1 MSTPTIPQQACKYC
15 RNSYTPTKRWG
26 QKYCG
31 SACRVAACNE
41 RAGRA
46 HPKENAASKSRRRKA
61 LGRTPSA
68 IVTPEAAVTNK
79 EILALLTELSQRMM
93 TMEQQ
98 QRQLFDLLSPVPAAL
113 T

>member
-1 MSTPTIPQQACKYC
+1 MSTSIIPQQACKYC
-15 RNSYTPTKRWG
+15 RKPYTPTKRWG

-68 IVTPEAAVTNK
+68 VITSEAAATNR
-79 EILALLTELSQRMM
+79 EILALLMELGQRM
-93 TMEQQ
+93 TAMEQQ
-98 QRQLFDLLSPVPAAL
+98 QQQLFDLLSPVPTAL
-113 T
+113 P